1 MRRLLG
7 AIAALTAAAAVTAGT
22 AAADGLPVG
31 NVEIG
36 KSGVSTP
43 EQPLRFV
50 ALRAGPKT
58 LVASVE
64 QDGGRVVSTR
74 LLDGRFTVPAVAL
87 DGSPGGLSADG
98 QTLVLIRPRAAFP
111 RRETSFA
118 LLDTARLRVRDV
130 LTLRGDFSF
139 DALSPDGSLLYLV
152 EYVDPT
158 DPTRYVVRGYDVPA
172 GRLLPDPVVDPKV
185 FGDVM
190 RGYPLTRETSPDGR
204 WAYTLYDGGGTEP
217 FVHALDTETRTAACI
232 VLDAL
237 AGRDDLADVRLS
249 YVAGAGEIR
258 AVSPRG
264 ELLAAIDTEELRVV
278 EPSIAPAEPAA
289 QPEPSAA
296 AGGDSTWWALGAL
309 LAGAALAGLAATVRV
324 ARRRQRGEP
333 LAPPK
338 SASNRLLQGLSG
350 ADEDDARDHERRPQE
365 PLRPDRLP
373 QEERGADGGHD
384 DARLAH
390 RGNGSR
396 LGAGEGGEREPVGA
410 EHAGPR

>member
-22 AAADGLPVG
+22 AAADGLPIG

-139 DALSPDGSLLYLV
+139 DAISPDGSLLYLV

-204 WAYTLYDGGGTEP
+204 WAYTLYDGDGTEP

-249 YVAGAGEIR
+249 YAAAAGELR

-264 ELLAAIDTEELRVV
+264 ELLAAIDTEELSVV
-278 EPSIAPAEPAA
+278 EPSVAPAEPAA
-289 QPEPSAA
+289 QPEPDAA
-296 AGGDSTWWALGAL
+296 AGGDSSWWALAAL
-309 LAGAALAGLAATVRV
+309 LAGAALAGLAAAVRV
-324 ARRRQRGEP
+324 VRGRRKPFATR
-333 LAPPK
+333 K
-338 SASNRLLQGLSG
+338 IASNSLLQGLSG
-350 ADEDDARDHERRPQE
+350 ADENDARDHERRPQE
-365 PLRPDRLP
+365 PLRADRLP
-373 QEERGADGGHD
+373 QEGRGADGGDD

-390 RGNGSR
+390 GGNGSR